1 MHVYMHASYMMHV
14 RMHVSCMMHAICMC
28 LQNMCQYGFFPRLDG
43 TPLPSPLGNYNIV
56 ATPTV

>member
-1 MHVYMHASYMMHV
+1 MHASYMMHV
-14 RMHVSCMMHAICMC
+14 RMHVSCMMHAIRMC

-43 TPLPSPLGNYNIV
+43 TPLPSLLGDYNIV